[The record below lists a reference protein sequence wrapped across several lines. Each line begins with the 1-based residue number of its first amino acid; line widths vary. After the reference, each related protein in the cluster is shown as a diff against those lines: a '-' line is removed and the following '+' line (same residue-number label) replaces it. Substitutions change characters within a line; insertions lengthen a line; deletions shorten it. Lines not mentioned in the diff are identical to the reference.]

1 MGNFLKS
8 ASLSIILLFSVATSQ
23 AAELLMFEHV
33 GCVVCKKFK
42 AEMLPKYLTSK
53 YAKEMP
59 IRSIVAGDDAA
70 YEGITLKSY
79 PFYYSPTFILVEDN
93 KELVRIRGFGGEEL
107 FWQQIANIYAN
118 HKHKFKS

>member
-1 MGNFLKS
+1 MRNLLKS
-8 ASLSIILLFSVATSQ
+8 TSISIILLFSVASAH

-42 AEMLPKYLTSK
+42 AEMLPKYLNSK

-70 YEGITLKSY
+70 YAGIELKSY
-79 PFYYSPTFILVEDN
+79 PFYYSPTFVLVEDN
-93 KELVRIRGFGGEEL
+93 KELVRIRGFAGEDL

-118 HKHKFKS
+118 HKDKFKS